1 MSSTYRANYLKF
13 RWILAK
19 YEVDTFKDIFDM
31 ADAKKKY
38 PEIKEYD
45 FDFDEKQH
53 KKELEVLR

>member
-1 MSSTYRANYLKF
+1 M
-13 RWILAK
+13 
-19 YEVDTFKDIFDM
+19 DTFKDVFDM

-53 KKELEVLR
+53 KEELEVLRKQ